1 MRHAVPHDLSPDL
14 ARKAAKKAW
23 EAYSE
28 RFSEYNPQ
36 ANWTSDEHADIS
48 FRAKGI
54 HLKGSLDL
62 EPKQIVMDLDVP
74 FILRVFQKKAVDVID
89 REIHKWVGKAKAGEL

>member
-1 MRHAVPHDLSPDL
+1 MRHAVKHDLDQEK
-14 ARKAAKKAW
+14 AKKAAQKAW

-36 ANWTSDEHADIS
+36 ANWTSDTHADIS

-54 HLKGSLDL
+54 HLKGSLEL
-62 EPKQIVMDLDVP
+62 PPGEIVMDLDVP
-74 FILRVFQKKAVDVID
+74 FVLRMFQKKAVEVID
-89 REIHKWVGKAKAGEL
+89 REIKHWVGKAKAGEL